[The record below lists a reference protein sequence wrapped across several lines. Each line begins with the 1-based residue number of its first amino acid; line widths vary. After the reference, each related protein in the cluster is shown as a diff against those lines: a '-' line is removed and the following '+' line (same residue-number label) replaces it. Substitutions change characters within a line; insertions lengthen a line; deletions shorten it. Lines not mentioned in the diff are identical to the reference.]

1 MRSPVFA
8 LHERDDKHP
17 KSWGAFLLH
26 KNGFN
31 KEFSNKKGWK
41 KMENIQFFDTT
52 LRDGEQT
59 PGVNFN
65 TKEKVQIAK
74 QLEKWGID
82 TIEAGFPIAS
92 DGDFEAVKAIAEN
105 VEKMTVAGLARCQK
119 ADIDR
124 AYEALQHARYPQI
137 HVFLATSPVHMEY
150 KLKMSP
156 DEVLASI
163 KEYVSYAKTKFDNV
177 QFSPEDATRTEKQFL
192 LKAVQ
197 TAIDAGATIINVP
210 DTVGYSNPTEYGALF
225 KFLIENIQSKE
236 EIIFSSHCHDDLGM
250 ATANALAAIENG
262 ARRVEGT
269 VNGIGERAGNTALEE
284 VALAL
289 YIRKDFYQVQSNIT
303 LNETKRTS
311 DLVSRLSGVAVP
323 RNKAI
328 IGANAYAHESGIHQ
342 DGVLKNPDTYEII
355 TPSLVGVNENSL
367 PLGKLSGRHAFT
379 KKMEALGYQLTEG
392 ELKAAF
398 KRFKSLADKKKQVT
412 EDDLIALMVGQ
423 TQECSED
430 YRLERVQLQY
440 VSDGSQGAIVS
451 IHSGEAEAVKTESAI
466 GSGSIQAIYNSIDKI
481 FEQRPA
487 LEEYYIKAITGG
499 EDAQAEVHVALSDRQ
514 TKKKFN
520 GIGIDFD
527 VLEASA
533 KAYVKASEQFQKEMG
548 KNK

>member
-1 MRSPVFA
+1 MR
-8 LHERDDKHP
+8 
-17 KSWGAFLLH
+17 
-26 KNGFN
+26 
-31 KEFSNKKGWK
+31 
-41 KMENIQFFDTT
+41 NIQFFDTT

-65 TKEKVQIAK
+65 TKEKVQIAR

-92 DGDFEAVKAIAEN
+92 VGDFEAVQAIAQAATR
-105 VEKMTVAGLARCQK
+105 MTVAGLARCQK
-119 ADIDR
+119 KDIDR
-124 AYEALQHARYPQI
+124 AHEALKNAVHPQI

-150 KLKMSP
+150 KLKMTP
-156 DEVLASI
+156 EEVIASI
-163 KEYVSYAKTKFDNV
+163 KEHVAYARSKFEKV
-177 QFSPEDATRTEKQFL
+177 QFSPEDASRTEKPFL

-197 TAIDAGATIINVP
+197 TAIDAGATIINIP

-225 KFLIENIQSKE
+225 KFLIENIQSDQ

-262 ARRVEGT
+262 ALRVEGT

-289 YIRKDFYQVQSNIT
+289 YIRKDFYQAGSNIV

-355 TPSLVGVNENSL
+355 TPSLVGVTNNSL
-367 PLGKLSGRHAFT
+367 PLGKLSGRHAFST
-379 KKMEALGYQLTEG
+379 KMQELGYQLEEE
-392 ELKAAF
+392 ELKTAF
-398 KRFKSLADKKKQVT
+398 KRFKALADKKKQVT
-412 EDDLIALMVGQ
+412 DEDLIALMIGQ
-423 TQECSED
+423 TQETEEVCH
-430 YRLERVQLQY
+430 LERVQLQY

-451 IHSGEAEAVKTESAI
+451 MKNNEGDTKTESAI

-481 FEQRPA
+481 MEQTPE
-487 LEEYYIKAITGG
+487 LKQYSIKAITGG
-499 EDAQAEVHVALSDRQ
+499 EDAQAEVYVTVQDTESKRQ
-514 TKKKFN
+514 FN
-520 GIGIDFD
+520 GTGIDFD
-527 VLEASA
+527 VLQASA
-533 KAYVKASEQFQKEMG
+533 KAYVQASERFKKEMEQR
-548 KNK
+548 

>member
-1 MRSPVFA
+1 M
-8 LHERDDKHP
+8 KT
-17 KSWGAFLLH
+17 
-26 KNGFN
+26 
-31 KEFSNKKGWK
+31 
-41 KMENIQFFDTT
+41 IQFFDTT

-65 TKEKVQIAK
+65 TKEKVQIAR
-74 QLEKWGID
+74 QLEKWGVD

-92 DGDFEAVKAIAEN
+92 VGDFEAVKAIAEN

-119 ADIDR
+119 TDIDR
-124 AYEALQHARYPQI
+124 AYEALKKANYPQI
-137 HVFLATSPVHMEY
+137 HVFLATSPIHMEY
-150 KLKMSP
+150 KLKMTP
-156 DEVLASI
+156 EQVIASI
-163 KEYVSYAKTKFDNV
+163 KEHVSYAKTKFEKV
-177 QFSPEDATRTEKQFL
+177 QFSPEDATRTEKHFL

-197 TAIDAGATIINVP
+197 TAIDAGATIINIP

-225 KFLIENIQSKE
+225 KFLIEHIQSE
-236 EIIFSSHCHDDLGM
+236 QEIIFSSHCHDDLGM

-262 ARRVEGT
+262 AKRVEGT

-289 YIRKDFYQVQSNIT
+289 YIRNDLYQAESKIR

-367 PLGKLSGRHAFT
+367 PLGKLSGRHAFAA
-379 KKMEALGYQLTEG
+379 KMESLGYQLTEA
-392 ELKAAF
+392 ELKDAF
-398 KRFKSLADKKKQVT
+398 KRFKSLADKKKQVA

-423 TQECSED
+423 SQECDEI
-430 YRLERVQLQY
+430 YRLERMQLQY
-440 VSDGSQGAIVS
+440 VSDGNQGAVVTINT
-451 IHSGEAEAVKTESAI
+451 GEVEPITESAI

-481 FEQRPA
+481 LEQKPI
-487 LEEYYIKAITGG
+487 LKEYYIKAITGG
-499 EDAQAEVHVALSDRQ
+499 EDAQAEVHVTLANNETNQ
-514 TKKKFN
+514 HFN

-533 KAYVKASEQFQKEMG
+533 KAYVKASEQFQKEAG
-548 KNK
+548 KVK